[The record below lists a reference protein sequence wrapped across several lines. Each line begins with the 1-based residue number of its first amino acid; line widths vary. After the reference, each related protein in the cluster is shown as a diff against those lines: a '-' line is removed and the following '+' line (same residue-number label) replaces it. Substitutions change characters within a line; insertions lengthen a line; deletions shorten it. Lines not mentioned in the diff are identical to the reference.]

1 MEFATGALGT
11 LLPKLGQLLNY
22 EYKLQKGVRKNI
34 QFLERELRSMHAAL
48 VIVGGV
54 PPEQLTELVR
64 IWAKDVREL
73 SYDMEDIVDAF
84 LVRVEGPDRLSR
96 KGAKKF
102 IKKMFDIVTKGTT
115 RHQIAEEIKDIK
127 ERVKEVAERRDRYK
141 VDAISPAKT
150 TVDPR
155 IAALYT
161 KATDLVGIDEAKEE
175 VIMRLIKGE
184 DMSTQQQRIVSIVG
198 FGGLGKTTLARA
210 VHDKIKGH
218 FDCSAFVSVSQSLN
232 MKKFFMDILYALDN
246 ASYGDI
252 HNTKRDETQLIDLVR
267 EFLKNKRY
275 LIIVDDIWNI
285 SHWKNIKCAFP
296 DDNDGCGII
305 TTTRNET
312 VAKHIGGFYKMK
324 HLSLDNSRIL
334 LYGRVFGNQDNGR
347 YPDEQLAEISD
358 RILKKCDGVPLAI
371 ITIASM
377 LAGKKRDKMVWE
389 DVCNSIGTGRENSS
403 LDVGDMRKI
412 LSLSYYDMPSHLRT
426 CLLYLSVF
434 PEDYEIDKDR
444 LIWKWIAE
452 SFIKC
457 EEEGVTQYE
466 VAESWLNELVNRS
479 MVQPIYVH
487 ADSAMI
493 AACRVHDMVLDLIC
507 SISSEENFA
516 TISNSVHRTSTAEKI
531 RRLSLQN
538 GETDHNISW
547 VSTSMQQVRSVVA
560 FGTSIQ
566 LMPTLESFRVL
577 RVLDLEGCDLS
588 QGYSLKY
595 LGNLLHLRY
604 LELQRT
610 KIDQLPEE
618 IGNLRFLQT
627 LDVEYNRI
635 DSLPTTITQLNKLRR
650 LRISEFVTVPN
661 GIGALMSLEELS
673 CVSIDRE
680 SRSCIIEE
688 LSGLT
693 ELKVLNINFYIEID
707 GDDSRNKSLV
717 EWLNKLEKIRSL
729 CLRFYRDGWN
739 LDGWVYEGPLHLRS
753 LVLYGHVLSALPA
766 WLNPSQVPCLSYLW
780 ICVREVQQEG
790 LEILGSLPAL
800 RCLMLYLEVPGR
812 FVVGAGSF
820 SCLVRCYL
828 WGGGGHVVLFQQG
841 AMLKLTSLEL
851 KIHVRETRE
860 INGGFDLGLGNLPS
874 LQHVKV
880 GFDPEGAGEEEVQE
894 AKAAVRHAIEIHP
907 NHPTLTNPLGGR
919 MKGSTKMKVLL
930 ALTLLSLLFV
940 IAPLHSPLLL
950 GLTPPVS
957 FADLVAELGSD
968 EDEGIIDRRR
978 DLKLKLIATFAE
990 TKCSLVDS
998 TCHTDPASG

>member
-1 MEFATGALGT
+1 
-11 LLPKLGQLLNY
+11 
-22 EYKLQKGVRKNI
+22 
-34 QFLERELRSMHAAL
+34 
-48 VIVGGV
+48 
-54 PPEQLTELVR
+54 
-64 IWAKDVREL
+64 
-73 SYDMEDIVDAF
+73 
-84 LVRVEGPDRLSR
+84 
-96 KGAKKF
+96 
-102 IKKMFDIVTKGTT
+102 MFKIVTKGTA

-175 VIMRLIKGE
+175 VIMLLTKGE

-252 HNTKRDETQLIDLVR
+252 HNTKRDEKQLIDLVR

-275 LIIVDDIWNI
+275 LIIVDDIWSI

-296 DDNDGCGII
+296 DDNDGYGII
-305 TTTRNET
+305 TTTRIET

-457 EEEGVTQYE
+457 EEQGVTQYE
-466 VAESWLNELVNRS
+466 MAESYLNELVNRS
-479 MVQPIYVH
+479 MVQPIYD
-487 ADSAMI
+487 ANDSGLI
-493 AACRVHDMVLDLIC
+493 EACRVHDMVLDLIC

-516 TISNSVHRTSTAEKI
+516 TISNSVHRTSPAEKI

-538 GETDHNISW
+538 GKTDHNISW

-560 FGTSIQ
+560 FGPSIQ

-577 RVLDLEGCDLS
+577 RVLDLEDCDLS

-604 LELQRT
+604 LGLRGTE
-610 KIDQLPEE
+610 IDQLPEE
-618 IGNLRFLQT
+618 IGKLQFLQT
-627 LDVEYNRI
+627 LDVDYNRI
-635 DSLPTTITQLNKLRR
+635 DSLPTTITQLNNLRR
-650 LRISEFVTVPN
+650 LLMSESMTVPN
-661 GIGALMSLEELS
+661 GIGTLTSLEELS
-673 CVSIDRE
+673 GVSINRG

-688 LSGLT
+688 LSCLT
-693 ELKVLNINFYIEID
+693 ELKVLAINFYIDID
-707 GDDSRNKSLV
+707 GEDSRNKSLV

-729 CLRFYRDGWN
+729 SLCFYCRGWN
-739 LDGWVYEGPLHLRS
+739 LDGWVYGAFLHLRS
-753 LVLYGHVLSALPA
+753 LVLYGRVLSALPA
-766 WLNPSQVPCLSYLW
+766 CLNPSQVPCLSYLD
-780 ICVREVQQEG
+780 INVREVQQEG

-800 RCLMLYLEVPGR
+800 RCLILYLEVPGR

-820 SCLVRCYL
+820 PCLVRCCL
-828 WGGGGHVVLFQQG
+828 GGDEGHAVLFQQG
-841 AMLKLTSLEL
+841 AMPKLTSLL
-851 KIHVRETRE
+851 LWISVRETRE

-874 LQHVKV
+874 LKDVQV
-880 GFDPEGAGEEEVQE
+880 GFHSGGASKEEVEE

-907 NHPTLTNPLGGR
+907 NHPTLTGPLGERFDSTDEDEGR
-919 MKGSTKMKVLL
+919 RKMKVLL
-930 ALTLLSLLFV
+930 ALTLLSPLFV
-940 IAPLHSPLLL
+940 IAALQSPFLI

-957 FADLVAELGSD
+957 FSDMDAELGTD
-968 EDEGIIDRRR
+968 EDED
-978 DLKLKLIATFAE
+978 A
-990 TKCSLVDS
+990 SLTGEEIS
-998 TCHTDPASG
+998 S